1 MFKKHGLTILML
13 LTLASGML
21 SFLSLFPADIVKA
34 QAKTSDSA
42 DKHDKI
48 TAYSVRPITKRQIMP
63 DFKKPQNATQLLA
76 IRACRGEYEPASFV
90 AQTLNEGLNL
100 EVSKSD
106 LVGKAGIIPAGSVD
120 IRTIKRWYQAG
131 DQIGDGSP
139 INQKVRLLTPELL
152 LNDDTLIRNDHDK
165 KQSYMKLTLPDGTI
179 KWRNITKEKPAEEE
193 KDFSNEACPIKDAR
207 TLQLVKIPKKTA
219 KQFWVTVHVPQNTK
233 AGKYRGEIEL
243 RANGKVLETL
253 KLAVVVLDFD
263 LEANQLESSIYFHWG
278 DGLNKENKGS
288 MSNDLRNNIQFK
300 AELENLLAHGVDNP
314 TVGVKYQE
322 EFLRIELELR
332 KEAGMKNDHLYYLG
346 AGTDL
351 PLETI
356 KKIIK
361 TANEFGYSDVFFY
374 GKDEARGDALKAQRS
389 KWEKIHEIGGKIFVA
404 GYWDNFDMMGD
415 LQDVMVRCYQPTKEI
430 SNRWHTKGHK
440 IFSYGNPQAGLE
452 DPEVYRRNFGLL
464 LAVNGYDGGMD
475 YIYYG
480 GWNDFDQGY
489 FRSHNMVY
497 PTIDGVIDTIQ
508 WEGYREG
515 IDDLR
520 YLATL
525 KKAIKHAERNGKD
538 KNAENAK
545 AFINNLSIT
554 GRLFW
559 DGAGNTV
566 ISPGTDMDEVRNEI
580 IKWILKLLQKGQP
593 NEVENR

>member
-1 MFKKHGLTILML
+1 MFKKNGLTILAR
-13 LTLASGML
+13 LTL
-21 SFLSLFPADIVKA
+21 SFGLLCFLNLFSADTVKA
-34 QAKTSDSA
+34 QTKASDST
-42 DKHDKI
+42 DVHDKI
-48 TAYSVRPITKRQIMP
+48 IAYSVRPITKRQIMP
-63 DFKKPQNATQLLA
+63 DFVKPQNATQFLS

-90 AQTLNEGLNL
+90 VQTLDEPVVLK
-100 EVSKSD
+100 VSKSD
-106 LVGKAGIIPAGSVD
+106 LVGKAGIIPAGSID

-152 LNDDTLIRNDHDK
+152 LMDDTLIKNDHDA
-165 KQSYMKLTLPDGTI
+165 KQSYMKLILPDGTI
-179 KWRNITKEKPAEEE
+179 KWRNITKEKPTKEE
-193 KDFSNEACPIKDAR
+193 KDFSNEACPIKD
-207 TLQLVKIPKKTA
+207 TEILQPVKIPKETA

-233 AGKYRGEIEL
+233 SGKYLGEIEL
-243 RANGKVLETL
+243 RSNGKVLETL
-253 KLAVVVLDFD
+253 KLAVEVLDFD

-288 MSNDLRNNIQFK
+288 MSNKLRSKIQFK

-314 TVGVKYQE
+314 TVGVKYQKG
-322 EFLRIELELR
+322 FFRTELELR
-332 KEAGMKNDHLYYLG
+332 KEAGMNNHHLYYLG
-346 AGTDL
+346 AGTNL
-351 PLETI
+351 PMKTI
-356 KKIIK
+356 KEIIE
-361 TANEFGYSDVFFY
+361 TAAEFGYSDVFFY
-374 GKDEARGDALKAQRS
+374 GQDEARGDALKAQRS
-389 KWEKIHEIGGKIFVA
+389 KWKQIHEIGGKIFVA

-480 GWNDFDQGY
+480 GWNDFDHGY

-525 KKAIKHAERNGKD
+525 QKAIKYAGRNGKD
-538 KNAENAK
+538 KNAEDAK
-545 AFINNLSIT
+545 AFINNLTIV
-554 GRLFW
+554 GELFW
-559 DGAGNTV
+559 DGAGNVV
-566 ISPGTDMDEVRNEI
+566 ISPGTDMDAVRNEI
-580 IKWILKLLQKGQP
+580 INWIMKLKS
-593 NEVENR
+593 